1 MIDFLLNPNVA
12 YLVLVL
18 AFLMTIMA
26 LIIPGTGVI
35 EVFAL
40 SALAWSGY
48 AAYQLTINYWALA
61 ILVLGVIPFYLA
73 LRKWRNLVYLA
84 LTIVALEVGSAFLFK
99 GEGWMPAV
107 NPFFSLV
114 VSVLTGGFVWVTARK
129 AMEASQAPRAHD
141 PDKLIGQI
149 GEANTV
155 IYNEGSVQLE
165 SELWSARSELSI
177 PAGSKVRVLGREG
190 LTLIVEKV

>member
-1 MIDFLLNPNVA
+1 MIDFFLNPNVA

-18 AFLMTIMA
+18 AFLLTIMA
-26 LIIPGTGVI
+26 LLIPGTGII

-48 AAYQLTINYWALA
+48 AAYKLTINYWALA
-61 ILVLGVIPFYLA
+61 ILVLGVVPFFLA
-73 LRKWRNLVYLA
+73 LRKWRNPVYL
-84 LTIVALEVGSAFLFK
+84 LVTIVALVVGSAFLFK
-99 GEGWMPAV
+99 GEGWKPAV

-114 VSVLTGGFVWVTARK
+114 VSVLVAGFVWVTTRK
-129 AMEASQAPRAHD
+129 AMEASMAPRAHD
-141 PDKLIGQI
+141 PDKVIGRI
-149 GEANTV
+149 GEANTE

-177 PAGSKVRVLGREG
+177 PAGTRVRVVRREG
-190 LTLIVEKV
+190 LTLIVEKA